1 MRVKE
6 LLESGIMELEQSGV
20 VEAATDA
27 RLLLESSLGKSRTE
41 IFLLAESAVDETR
54 QEQYRQCIDRRKKR
68 EPVGYILGQCEFWSL
83 PFYVTPDVLIPRPET
98 EFLIERTLS
107 LAKRSNFSSGKI
119 LDLCSGS
126 GVIAIVLAKETGE
139 RVVATD
145 ISANALRVA
154 QLNSC
159 RHDVMSR
166 IDFIQGDLFSCLLQ
180 NQKFSLIV
188 SNPPYVS
195 RFALNNDLE
204 PEVARFEPH
213 LALDGGERGLDLIL
227 KMRSILPSMLKPG
240 GEIFI
245 EIGADQ
251 GQEVRRLFEKSVRG
265 LPDFS
270 LVEVLID
277 YTGRDRVLHAMLA
290 E

>member
-159 RHDVMSR
+159 HHDVMSR

-180 NQKFSLIV
+180 NQKISLIV

-277 YTGRDRVLHAMLA
+277 YTGRDRVLHGMLA

>member
-6 LLESGIMELEQSGV
+6 LLKSGIMELEQSGV
-20 VEAATDA
+20 VEASTDA
-27 RLLLESSLGKSRTE
+27 RLLLENCLGKSRTE
-41 IFLLAESAVDETR
+41 VFLLAESEVDSTR
-54 QEQYRQCIDRRKKR
+54 QEQYLQCIDRRKKR

-98 EFLIERTLS
+98 EFLIDRVLS
-107 LAKRSNFSSGKI
+107 LARSNNFSFGRI

-126 GVIAIVLAKETGE
+126 GVIAVVLAKESGE
-139 RVVATD
+139 RVAAID

-154 QLNSC
+154 QLNSR
-159 RHDVMSR
+159 RHDVLSG

-180 NQKFSLIV
+180 NQQFSLII

-195 RFALNNDLE
+195 RFDLDNNLE
-204 PEVARFEPH
+204 PEVARFEPR
-213 LALDGGERGLDLIL
+213 LALDGGKRGLDVIE
-227 KMRSILPSMLKPG
+227 KIRNILPSMLKPG

-251 GQEVRRLFEKSVRG
+251 GWDVRHLFEKRVRG
-265 LPDFS
+265 QADFS
-270 LVEVLID
+270 LVEILVD
-277 YTGRDRVLHAMLA
+277 YGGRDRVLHAMLV

>member
-6 LLESGIMELEQSGV
+6 LLKSGIMELEQSGV
-20 VEAATDA
+20 VEASTDA
-27 RLLLESSLGKSRTE
+27 RLLLENCLGKRRTE
-41 IFLLAESAVDETR
+41 VFLLAESEVDATR
-54 QEQYRQCIDRRKKR
+54 QEQYRQYIDRRKKR

-83 PFYVTPDVLIPRPET
+83 PFFVTPDVLIPRPET

-107 LAKRSNFSSGKI
+107 LTKKSNFSSGKI

-126 GVIAIVLAKETGE
+126 GVIAIVLVKETGK
-139 RVVATD
+139 RVVGID
-145 ISANALRVA
+145 ISSYALLVA
-154 QLNSC
+154 RLNSR
-159 RHDVMSR
+159 RHDVLSE
-166 IDFIQGDLFSCLLQ
+166 IDFIQADLFSCLLQ

-195 RFALNNDLE
+195 RFDLDNNLE
-204 PEVARFEPH
+204 PEVARFEPY
-213 LALDGGERGLDLIL
+213 LALDGGKRGLDVI
-227 KMRSILPSMLKPG
+227 KKIRNILPSMLKPG

-251 GQEVRRLFEKSVRG
+251 GRDVRHLFEKRVRG
-265 LPDFS
+265 QADFS
-270 LVEVLID
+270 LVEILVD
-277 YTGRDRVLHAMLA
+277 YGGRDRILHAMLV

>member
-6 LLESGIMELEQSGV
+6 LLKSGIMELEQSGV
-20 VEAATDA
+20 VEASTDA
-27 RLLLESSLGKSRTE
+27 RLLLENCLGKSRTE
-41 IFLLAESAVDETR
+41 VFLLAESEVDATR
-54 QEQYRQCIDRRKKR
+54 QEQYRQYIDRRKKR

-83 PFYVTPDVLIPRPET
+83 PFFVTPDVLIPRPET

-107 LAKRSNFSSGKI
+107 LTKKRNFSSGKI

-126 GVIAIVLAKETGE
+126 GVIAIVLVKETGK
-139 RVVATD
+139 RVVGID
-145 ISANALRVA
+145 ISSYALLVA
-154 QLNSC
+154 RLNSR
-159 RHDVMSR
+159 RHDVLSE
-166 IDFIQGDLFSCLLQ
+166 IDFIQADLFSCLLQ

-195 RFALNNDLE
+195 RFDLDNNLE
-204 PEVARFEPH
+204 PEVARFEPY
-213 LALDGGERGLDLIL
+213 LALDGGKRGLDVI
-227 KMRSILPSMLKPG
+227 KKIRNILPSMLKPG

-251 GQEVRRLFEKSVRG
+251 GRDVRHLFEKRVRG
-265 LPDFS
+265 QADFS
-270 LVEVLID
+270 LVEILVD
-277 YTGRDRVLHAMLA
+277 YGGRDRILHAMLV

>member
-27 RLLLESSLGKSRTE
+27 RLLLENCLGKSRTE
-41 IFLLAESAVDETR
+41 IFLLAESTVDAGR
-54 QEQYRQCIDRRKKR
+54 QDQFRQYIHRRQKR

-126 GVIAIVLAKETGE
+126 GVIAIVLVKETGK
-139 RVVATD
+139 RVVGID
-145 ISANALRVA
+145 ISAYALLVA
-154 QLNSC
+154 RLNSR
-159 RHDVMSR
+159 RHDVLSE
-166 IDFIQGDLFSCLLQ
+166 IDFIQADLFSCLLQ

-195 RFALNNDLE
+195 RFDLNNNLE
-204 PEVARFEPH
+204 PEVACFEPH

-227 KMRSILPSMLKPG
+227 KIRSILPSMLKPG

-270 LVEVLID
+270 LVEILID
-277 YTGRDRVLHAMLA
+277 YTGRDRVLHGMLA

>member
-6 LLESGIMELEQSGV
+6 LLKSGIMELEQSGV
-20 VEAATDA
+20 VEASTDA
-27 RLLLESSLGKSRTE
+27 RLLLENCLGKSRTE
-41 IFLLAESAVDETR
+41 VFLLAESEVDSTR
-54 QEQYRQCIDRRKKR
+54 QEQYRQYIDRRKKR

-107 LAKRSNFSSGKI
+107 LAKKSNFSSGKI

-126 GVIAIVLAKETGE
+126 GVIAIVLVKETGK
-139 RVVATD
+139 RVVGID
-145 ISANALRVA
+145 ISSYALLVA
-154 QLNSC
+154 RLNSR
-159 RHDVMSR
+159 RHDVLSE
-166 IDFIQGDLFSCLLQ
+166 IDFIQADLFSCLLQ

-195 RFALNNDLE
+195 RFDLDNNLE
-204 PEVARFEPH
+204 PEVARFEPY
-213 LALDGGERGLDLIL
+213 LALDGGKRGLDVI
-227 KMRSILPSMLKPG
+227 KKIRNMLPSMLKPG

-251 GQEVRRLFEKSVRG
+251 GRDVRRLFEKRVRG
-265 LPDFS
+265 QADFS
-270 LVEVLID
+270 LVEILVD
-277 YTGRDRVLHAMLA
+277 YGGCDRVLHAMLV